1 MSTSYSMWLV
11 VLIPYSLSPWK
22 CMKMSNFFISLLIL
36 DPRSL
41 GRKIDD
47 SLNGQFFKLYAV
59 LLWTINDF
67 PAYGDLSEWSTKGY
81 QACLICIRDR
91 SSLRIKE
98 KISFM
103 EHRRYLQGNHIW
115 RRRCYTLILN
125 LLLKEPYALP
135 FLHVAYFYAKC
146 GSLEDNVD
154 VIFKGTTLRINEW
167 A

>member
-1 MSTSYSMWLV
+1 MSTSYSMWPV
-11 VLIPYSLSPWK
+11 VLIPYSMSPWK

-91 SSLRIKE
+91 SSLRIKG

-115 RRRCYTLILN
+115 RRSKLHEGKVERRAPLVVMNGHEILE
-125 LLLKEPYALP
+125 LDLLK
-135 FLHVAYFYAKC
+135 FLVMSEHS
-146 GSLEDNVD
+146 SLKDKKRKRVLN
-154 VIFKGTTLRINEW
+154 
-167 A
+167 